1 MFPIKEVEKGV
12 LSLLK
17 NNTSSTI
24 YNLWFSDIRV
34 EEIVGGNVEGKIIFS
49 VPNEFKK
56 KVLLEQFKDRIT
68 SAIRESCGYPFP
80 FDIIVK
86 ERPAQA
92 DPSEENEADGKEDVK
107 KALPPEFDDED
118 DEEKNTDIGPD
129 IESPNIIKQYTFDTF
144 IVGDSNR
151 FAHAACVAVAAR
163 SNDAYNP
170 LFIYGQSGL
179 GKTHLLY
186 AITNKMK
193 ENNPN
198 IRIVYKKG
206 EEFTNELIACIHGGS
221 YSPMRASAF
230 RDKYRNCDVLLID
243 DIQFIAGKEST
254 QEEFFHTFSA
264 LYEEGK
270 QIILTSDRPPKE
282 IKTLEERLLTRFEWG
297 LIADIQPPSFELR
310 VAIIRKKA
318 EKLHIALTPDMID
331 YMAERLKNNIRQIEG
346 AIKKLAAYTLLSGE
360 ELTDEKLQNVVA
372 EFTTGTAS
380 PEEIVQKILTE
391 VSKKY
396 GVSVEDIKSKK
407 RSDSIAMARHISIYL
422 MRHMTDYSFSKI
434 SSFFNRDHTTIISSN
449 VNIEGK
455 LKTDSVLESEINELM
470 NLIGK

>member
-1 MFPIKEVEKGV
+1 M
-12 LSLLK
+12 
-17 NNTSSTI
+17 
-24 YNLWFSDIRV
+24 
-34 EEIVGGNVEGKIIFS
+34 
-49 VPNEFKK
+49 
-56 KVLLEQFKDRIT
+56 
-68 SAIRESCGYPFP
+68 
-80 FDIIVK
+80 
-86 ERPAQA
+86 
-92 DPSEENEADGKEDVK
+92 
-107 KALPPEFDDED
+107 
-118 DEEKNTDIGPD
+118 
-129 IESPNIIKQYTFDTF
+129 
-144 IVGDSNR
+144 
-151 FAHAACVAVAAR
+151 
-163 SNDAYNP
+163 
-170 LFIYGQSGL
+170 
-179 GKTHLLY
+179 
-186 AITNKMK
+186 
-193 ENNPN
+193 
-198 IRIVYKKG
+198 
-206 EEFTNELIACIHGGS
+206 
-221 YSPMRASAF
+221 
-230 RDKYRNCDVLLID
+230 
-243 DIQFIAGKEST
+243 
-254 QEEFFHTFSA
+254 
-264 LYEEGK
+264 
-270 QIILTSDRPPKE
+270 
-282 IKTLEERLLTRFEWG
+282 
-297 LIADIQPPSFELR
+297 
-310 VAIIRKKA
+310 AIIRKKA

>member
-1 MFPIKEVEKGV
+1 
-12 LSLLK
+12 
-17 NNTSSTI
+17 
-24 YNLWFSDIRV
+24 
-34 EEIVGGNVEGKIIFS
+34 
-49 VPNEFKK
+49 
-56 KVLLEQFKDRIT
+56 
-68 SAIRESCGYPFP
+68 
-80 FDIIVK
+80 
-86 ERPAQA
+86 
-92 DPSEENEADGKEDVK
+92 
-107 KALPPEFDDED
+107 
-118 DEEKNTDIGPD
+118 
-129 IESPNIIKQYTFDTF
+129 
-144 IVGDSNR
+144 
-151 FAHAACVAVAAR
+151 
-163 SNDAYNP
+163 
-170 LFIYGQSGL
+170 
-179 GKTHLLY
+179 
-186 AITNKMK
+186 MK

-455 LKTDSVLESEINELM
+455 LKTDSVLESEINELI